1 MIIQKNQFSGMPVLL
16 FVFIFTS
23 QAHPSFGNSDFT
35 VYNKNKDISLD
46 QDSLIQPFR
55 KKRVSKDDLVYK
67 LVEQMPRFPG

>member
-35 VYNKNKDISLD
+35 VYNKINTSPLTRTALSSL
-46 QDSLIQPFR
+46 S
-55 KKRVSKDDLVYK
+55 
-67 LVEQMPRFPG
+67 E